1 MTVFKH
7 SRPFNINKWIKE
19 NREKLRPPVA
29 NKMVFED
36 TNMIVMVIG
45 GGNTRVDFHD
55 DPTEEFF
62 YQLKGDMLLKVWED
76 GDVIDVVIREGDVYM
91 LPPHV
96 RHSPQRPDPGSIGL
110 VVEGARG
117 PQDFD
122 GFEWFC
128 FKCNHLLHRVEVKVN
143 NIVDDLPPLF
153 DAYHENIEA
162 RTCANCGEIHTGKG
176 KPHEGWVQL

>member
-7 SRPFNINKWIKE
+7 SKPFNFNKWIAD
-19 NREKLRPPVA
+19 NRENLRPPVA
-29 NKMVFED
+29 NKMIFED

-55 DPTEEFF
+55 DPAEEFF

-76 GDVIDVVIREGDVYM
+76 GEVIDVIIREGEVYM

-96 RHSPQRPDPGSIGL
+96 RHSPQRPDPESIGL

-117 PQDFD
+117 PQDLD

-128 FKCNHLLHRVEVKVN
+128 FNCNSLLHRVEAKVN

-162 RTCANCGEIHTGKG
+162 RTCKDCGEIHPGKG
-176 KPHEGWVQL
+176 RPHEGWVQL